1 MNAKIIG
8 LIFVA
13 VVVAYYIMSP
23 YQICMRALGEY
34 SEGLCLENTSW

>member
-23 YQICMRALGEY
+23 YQICMRALGQNG
-34 SEGLCLENTSW
+34 EGTCLQNTSW